1 MFFVQP
7 FASSKAMRPRV
18 RAKVTDERLAQ
29 VCQRSQKALCD
40 RLQHI
45 LGKRPNMTCTH
56 VRKLGSTG
64 KGVHG
69 FLLFEFA
76 FGQNKKEMQVRSDRA
91 LRGLISPPENWVQAV
106 ICSHLP
112 AALEKNKPSWMGDDP
127 RDVLVAMPAE
137 GEVR

>member
-45 LGKRPNMTCTH
+45 LGKRPNVTCSS

-76 FGQNKKEMQVRSDRA
+76 FGQNAPRVDRSAGELGASCDM
-91 LRGLISPPENWVQAV
+91 
-106 ICSHLP
+106 LP
-112 AALEKNKPSWMGDDP
+112 SSSRTGDEKTELDG
-127 RDVLVAMPAE
+127 R
-137 GEVR
+137 